1 MHKFLFLLF
10 LIMVYTV
17 TAQQVISEDVQ
28 LTNEDIVL
36 SGILSY
42 PDTAEAHPLVIVV
55 NGSGNPDRN
64 GNQEKLGVAPNHMK
78 MLADSLNTHGIAVY
92 RYDKRN
98 AHPDN
103 IPAILSKGFTFD
115 HLVEDVEII
124 IEHFAGDIRFKEMIL
139 MGHSQGSLVSML
151 AINENISRFIS
162 LAGASKTF
170 EETLIAQLNA
180 QNEELGRVAGLHM
193 KELKETD
200 TIQEVNL
207 FLASIFRPGNYK
219 FIKNY
224 NSYDPVELMRT
235 LTLPVLI
242 VNGDQD
248 LQITP
253 EDATRLHTANPEA
266 KLTIIKGM
274 NHVLKQVKDVN
285 ENRASYYSNAFPL
298 SPELIDILTDYIK
311 E

>member
-1 MHKFLFLLF
+1 MNKLFFLLF
-10 LIMVYTV
+10 LVPVPVV
-17 TAQQVISEDVQ
+17 TAQQIIWEEVQ
-28 LTNEDIVL
+28 LNNKEIII
-36 SGILSY
+36 SGTVSY
-42 PDTAEAHPLVIVV
+42 PDTAEAPPLVVIV

-64 GNQEKLGVAPNHMK
+64 GNQEKLGVIPNHMK
-78 MLADSLNTHGIAVY
+78 MLSDSLNTYGIAVY

-98 AHPDN
+98 ANPDN
-103 IPAILSKGFTFD
+103 IPSLLSNGFSFD
-115 HLVEDVEII
+115 HLVEDVKII
-124 IEHFAGDIRFKEMIL
+124 IEHFAKSGRFKEIIL
-139 MGHSQGSLVSML
+139 LGHSQGSLVSML
-151 AINENISRFIS
+151 AINENVSRFIS

-180 QNEELGRVAGLHM
+180 QNEELGRVASLHM
-193 KELKETD
+193 KELRETD
-200 TIQEVNL
+200 TIQEVNI
-207 FLASIFRPGNYK
+207 FLASIFKPINYK

-224 NSYDPVELMRT
+224 NSYDPVEIMHT

-253 EDATRLHTANPEA
+253 EDAANLHSANPNA

-285 ENRASYYSNAFPL
+285 ENRASYHSNTFPL
-298 SPELIDILTDYIK
+298 SPELIKVLTDYIK